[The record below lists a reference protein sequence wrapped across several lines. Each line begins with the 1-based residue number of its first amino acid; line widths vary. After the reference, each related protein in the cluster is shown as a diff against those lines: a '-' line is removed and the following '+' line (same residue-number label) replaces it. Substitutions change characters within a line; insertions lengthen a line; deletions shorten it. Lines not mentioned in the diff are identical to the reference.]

1 MKKILLSLACLLATA
16 GGAWGQTTNG
26 RIYVSLEGN
35 AEATD
40 AGSSWQNTTTLAD
53 ALGRATAGTEVWVK
67 GYASTSPDSVYVVPT
82 QAGFT
87 LRSGVSLYGGFAGYE
102 TSADLRAVV
111 DGKAYRFAY
120 RTVLTGDIGRNDT
133 PDNDGLI
140 FPGGENGRTDNATHV
155 LTLNLDPQLG
165 ANINGTRTVVDGFTI
180 GRGNATDAA
189 GTDGMGG
196 GILVTGDNAQ
206 GGGYSIE
213 RCFFIENYA
222 ATRGGALYVDGSVT
236 GADNYVALCGFFN
249 NAAGQRATAT
259 NAGGAIALAGAGM
272 VVDCAVFNNVNGG
285 ILFPGG
291 GAETDFTRAVVNS
304 TVTRN
309 TGSGIDGA
317 GVPVANTVVWGN
329 SLLTTTDGTR
339 PAFQNS
345 AYPEATPG
353 EADAG
358 NIYLSDKNR
367 AEDGPFFD
375 APSVH
380 TGFDRT
386 YDIASSLYPL
396 YTWKPLE
403 GTALVDK
410 GDDDAY
416 ERNGLS
422 ASYPTDLNGNP
433 RQAGTSIDIGA
444 FEFQPVDA
452 SRIRYVRQ
460 GYTGNGTSW
469 ENASGDLQAM
479 IDELAEQNPQGLPGE
494 VWVAEGTYEP
504 LEQLIPGTGYSA
516 SFRMRDGISVYGGF
530 AGNEA
535 SKGKRGRG
543 TMPWDYTNKTILQ
556 AAYYDP
562 ANLLW
567 ENNRWTLTSDSRHV
581 VWFAPMPGEDA
592 AFAHVT
598 TLDGVTIRGGYAQGG
613 TGMAEGF
620 ATDCG
625 AGVYMDGANAYLS
638 GCTVTQNYATAD
650 GGGVYLRQGRVQG
663 CLLSNNNADGA
674 GGAVYV
680 DNRGLVHRSM
690 LVNNSARNGA
700 AVYLA
705 NTDDTPA
712 GEDDHPEYLVLS
724 TCVVA
729 NNTAT
734 GNGAVYCSQ
743 GGVLT
748 QNTIVANQCVTATD
762 ATDPN
767 ASQTGG
773 LYVDEYA
780 LAVNN
785 VIWNNRMGTDP
796 SSAAN
801 IPMYARNPSNA
812 TVRFMYNAISGVN
825 NAVWNDILQQ
835 ETLSLSDDNAAPAD
849 GPVSPGFAEPLTDFD
864 LEDDF
869 GVQSGW
875 HDGLPDYYWQP
886 VEGSNLWARGM
897 PLGQLPREVVLAP
910 EIDLAGDLFAQKPAV
925 GAYHVTGTTIVPL
938 LERNTDNRYTLVVF
952 VDADC
957 TEPSHNGSSWDRAY
971 RSLNDAIAYF
981 ASLPDTGNVNGIDS
995 VGNPSMVSMGDVGGF
1010 EVRVL
1015 EGDLWP
1021 RYAYANEDPK
1031 TATVSVKAMPGERR
1045 ITLRGG
1051 YYRTE
1056 TGTVERDPL
1065 NHRSQLNG
1073 NHGGTSLADGIYHV
1087 VTVEAEAEVTLDGF
1101 HIVGG
1106 YAAGTATL
1114 QQGAGVLMLGDANLT
1129 LRDCI
1134 LENNTAVTGAAV
1146 YAPAGAQLTMENCV
1160 VNNNTNT
1167 DRTRPVVDCPTDG
1180 TTMNYVTIV
1189 NNEGAAISSES
1200 LLTATSFSKG
1210 NDSANTIDEEFATTG
1225 AAGAANFAN
1234 PTNGRGATPGFDTY
1248 LGGYSVFRPLT
1259 SSAAS
1264 AQHVINKGQTVEGVD
1279 YDIMGNERDLGGVPD
1294 LGAYE
1299 AELPRAGKVIYV
1311 RSYNTVWDGSDSNSG
1326 REESDGNPSME
1337 LSTGGDGTSWE
1348 TAINGNAICD
1358 MQRDDLGGTLGG
1370 FYIHGNSNGRDVL
1383 RASSYDYASYRD
1395 DGSYGQTSDSYSG
1408 IWDAD
1413 GNEQNQS
1420 SGRYTYNR
1428 ISNSRNERYIS
1439 GLQYAIEKAAE
1450 ANEGITDESERVAV
1464 WVGAGIYTDYKGFV
1478 IRDKVTV
1485 LGGFP
1490 NEGIPG
1496 ENERHPLLSDYIP
1509 ANEADGSLTKSNYET
1524 VLQVRKETPVTWN
1537 GYTPSLTNTFNN
1549 LTGTQ
1554 RHYVLYQPDEC
1565 LPTWHISD
1573 DGRNNYTGANQYR
1586 YSYTGNNY
1594 ADRWGDY
1601 NEYEGAEWDG
1611 FTVRHGY
1618 IKNYYSNRDGGA
1630 GVRVFR
1636 GVTLQNLV
1644 IVNNCNVHTNR
1655 NRGGGLYMDGDNS
1668 RINNSFILNNYLG
1681 SGNQSMGGG
1690 AYMIVGTG
1698 YNLVLANNNSSLAG
1712 GGLFIEDAT
1721 FFNNTVAY
1729 NYAPSYNQSS
1739 TAGGSGLFHYSSG
1752 GRSSNLQLYNCVFY
1766 GNSDEAHQIAS
1777 NSASNFETSYNCY
1790 VAGTIGGS
1798 GSGWNITG
1806 KFPTG
1811 DPYNN
1816 QVDRNLPNPFERG
1829 DNAQSENNY
1838 RLSAP
1843 DFSATYSCVNRGTEI
1858 VNGEVLDLPETDMD
1872 YTDRIKDC
1880 TVDIGAYERDNEDST
1895 VPETSGNTATYYVTY
1910 NGAGNASGYSPENA
1924 ACWEKLQTVLNAA
1937 GEYAL
1942 LYQNRNVVVKV
1953 AGYRLSDEGDYS
1965 EYHVTELSDPRDPQ
1979 SYSFTVPYG
1988 VTLMGGYDEMA
1999 GRNAEND
2006 WDDDTRDATTYRTIL
2021 SAIYLGTTQR
2031 VTGYHTVTFGEKPEG
2046 WTGADKP
2053 AVIDGLWLTD
2063 GSATSMSG
2071 TGNPATRGG
2080 GAIVPAGAHVR
2091 NCVVTGCEATE
2102 GGGLYVLPGGVVSG
2116 TAVLGN
2122 TATTGGGIYAA
2133 NADADGVGVTA
2144 ETRAHLVS
2152 CTVADNT
2159 ATTGGG
2165 IYQEDGALMAV
2176 NCVVWGNTAPQEK
2189 NVSGV
2194 VGTRFADEV
2203 WSTVFGTG
2211 SAEYYPFN
2219 NSFVETREMPSDFE
2233 NASMESDSTL
2243 YFADNLRRLKDYSP
2257 LIKHGVRN
2265 NYQAELV
2272 TALGVAKHD
2281 MQGIPRQQ
2289 AENGA
2294 ERLDAGAFAY
2304 EGGVLPDELFT
2315 RLFVSQSTNISLPDG
2330 EDMNRYLGRSF
2341 YTSFATLEDALG
2353 YIRKMRGDDQI
2364 TGDKSHFEILVAGGT
2379 YKPTYERGD
2388 DQAAPDVEHDQRL
2401 YSFVVPQGVSIYGGF
2416 SGTENYSTGIDKIE
2430 TQDGTT
2436 ISLTPGGDIDDILA
2450 ARDFSDFNQNN
2461 IREPWELAQQ
2471 TILSGQINA
2480 SATEQNAYHVVY
2492 SNDGEGDVLL
2502 DGLTVMYGQTDNRLS
2517 AIVADDEQGRGGGIY
2532 SRGVNYTL
2540 RRCRVLDN
2548 VAVRGG
2554 GIYVRDADLNLSGCI
2569 LAGNS
2574 AVENADMS
2582 HPDLDSRG
2590 GAVYVAGIG
2599 TVVNLR
2605 AVNTLWAN
2613 NETAGEGGAIGTNL
2627 AGELTVH
2634 DPLINLMNNTFVR
2647 NKANVVNPVIF
2658 ANNAKSRLVNTLIW
2672 GNEGATYNNTGIADW
2687 FDVSYSASD
2696 VDYGGKFTEG
2706 NTDNNILLDTDNMG
2720 TDGPRFARPATQAGA
2735 EGNGATNLW
2744 NPTAISVVTDAGS
2757 GTEHTVNAPE
2767 EEQGHT
2773 DNITNGAYFAWFTAE
2788 TPSEAYM
2795 YGDYARYSGPR
2806 GKNNEELCRPIDIGV
2821 YEYQYVSNFST
2832 MTAIYVD
2839 TISRGTGAGNSW
2851 LNATDDLRG
2860 AIVGAANPTQSRGE
2874 RFIYVRDGDYS
2885 WPRLSAG
2892 SAYVLNMSDSELSSS
2907 LTLRGACTGVGEE
2920 QDFSQQTV
2928 VRNDPAA
2935 NGTTSQLLSVS
2946 TTNGKTVTIEGFTFI
2961 NKETNGQGI
2970 NANTALGGQLTVKN
2984 SAFRLNGTGMGIAS
2998 NAGSV
3003 LIYNTLFADQ
3013 TGTGLES
3020 IGKTTLVNTT
3030 FANNEGADM
3039 TGSPAVY
3046 NSVSWQ
3052 NGSQNMPGSE
3062 ERFNNALLGSAV
3074 NDDLQNGPNFVDPL
3088 NENPELRDYRIRPSV
3103 KLLNQGDNAHYEREV
3118 EVDPEN
3124 DVDLASN
3131 LRFVDSS
3138 IDIGAYEYE
3147 APLQQV
3153 IYVREGVLN
3162 SDGSGTSWTN
3172 ATDDLQG
3179 AVDLG
3184 SLWYNNNKESGQT
3197 AYVFVDYNVDGTS
3210 LNISLSGV
3218 KVYGGMNRETSA
3230 YTEADVNNLVADLLN
3245 QRVGLLE
3252 RTDRS
3257 TLSGLTIGADNNAVV
3272 DGFEVGGTVTLD
3284 GGCLSTSVVK
3294 GSVGSNGGI
3303 LYNTLVLGGVNGGVR
3318 AVNVTMTGGV
3328 AEAGN
3333 LGNNR
3338 QGVTSDDLN
3347 RYVTA
3352 DYWNYQL
3359 RETDMKD
3366 IDGGSLQDISTYI
3379 NMVGHSRDIAGNRRI
3394 RSTVDN
3400 GCFETWNI
3408 EPGMAT
3414 DGGTVTNDDYPH
3426 GQSVVYV
3433 RKEAELPIAERTSRY
3448 TAATPFN
3455 PGFLLLE
3462 HHAGLRGNG
3471 NAVGLTNFAVERKL
3485 DVEGHDMAV
3494 MPFRVTST
3502 ESENAVTLYRYNGEA
3517 RAAYDFVA
3525 TEDESSAWEKT
3536 TTVDAHTDYPE
3547 GWLLEGTAEATVRF
3561 YGDSYTEGGNAK
3573 SVSLMKYNYND
3584 SWSPDNAGTGHRF
3597 THKENMSWNL
3607 FGSPYLCAM
3616 NYNEMAYGRVLYGY
3630 EDGGYKTVKTYGDD
3644 GTIVGSGY
3652 IPSGDAVFTQTAT
3665 LGERETFGVSLPQ
3678 GKSGEAYALT
3688 RSLALYLASTDAAT
3702 RSLTDG
3708 ADRLQVN
3715 AVEADEAVADFD
3727 PMADGVKWMAADE
3740 QMPQLYAVRGAGRY
3754 SLLSAVS
3761 REGTLAVG
3769 FRVGQGGS
3777 YTIGIPEDCDAAAD
3791 YEAVVLTD
3799 ARTGRS
3805 TDLLAGAY
3813 TFQTAEG
3820 GTDDSRFTLSFV
3832 SRAAT
3837 DGAACRIYVQDG
3849 NTLVVDGLS
3858 GGERIRIYDARGS
3871 LLLSQSASGLSFRTP
3886 LPATGVYVVRVS
3898 GDAGEQTGKVMC
3910 E

>member
-1 MKKILLSLACLLATA
+1 MKTMKKILLSLACLLATA

-40 AGSSWQNTTTLAD
+40 AGTSWQNTTTLAD

-87 LRSGVSLYGGFAGYE
+87 LSSGVSLYGGFAGYE

-155 LTLNLDPQLG
+155 LTLNLNPQSG
-165 ANINGTRTVVDGFTI
+165 ANVNGTRTVVDGFTI
-180 GRGNATDAA
+180 GRGNATGTDAA
-189 GTDGMGG
+189 GQGG

-285 ILFPGG
+285 ILFPEGG
-291 GAETDFTRAVVNS
+291 TATDFTRAVVNS

-329 SLLTTTDGTR
+329 SLLTTTAGTP

-410 GDDDAY
+410 GDDEAY

-433 RQAGTSIDIGA
+433 RQAGASIDIGA

-452 SRIRYVRQ
+452 SRIRYVRP
-460 GYTGNGTSW
+460 GGTGDGTSW
-469 ENASGDLQAM
+469 ATASGDLQAM
-479 IDELAEQNPQGLPGE
+479 IDQLAEQNPQGLAGE
-494 VWVAEGTYEP
+494 VWVAAGTYEP

-530 AGNEA
+530 AGTTEDT
-535 SKGKRGRG
+535 KGERQRG

-581 VWFAPMPGEDA
+581 VWFAPLPGEDA

-613 TGMAEGF
+613 TGMSEGF
-620 ATDCG
+620 VTDCG

-690 LVNNSARNGA
+690 LANNSARNGA

-785 VIWNNRMGTDP
+785 VVWNNRMGTDP

-835 ETLSLSDDNAAPAD
+835 ETLALSDNNAAPAD
-849 GPVSPGFAEPLTDFD
+849 GTVSPGFSEPAAGFD
-864 LEDDF
+864 LEDGF

-875 HDGLPDYYWQP
+875 SDGLPAYYWQP
-886 VEGSNLWARGM
+886 VEGSSLWARGM

-910 EIDLAGDLFAQKPAV
+910 EIDLAGDLFAQKPAM
-925 GAYHVTGTTIVPL
+925 GAHHVEGTQIVPL
-938 LERNTDNRYTLVVF
+938 LDQDGSGYRSIIF
-952 VDADC
+952 IDADC
-957 TEPSHNGSSWDRAY
+957 TEPEHDGSSWEKAY
-971 RSLNDAIAYF
+971 RSLDEAISYYAG
-981 ASLPDTGNVNGIDS
+981 LTDTMTGYYEENGVLGQVTVPIS
-995 VGNPSMVSMGDVGGF
+995 SITAF

-1021 RYAYANEDPK
+1021 RYAYANEDHK
-1031 TATVSVKAMPGERR
+1031 TATVSIKAMPGGKPL
-1045 ITLRGG
+1045 TLRGG
-1051 YYRTE
+1051 YYRTDD
-1056 TGTVERDPL
+1056 GTTAERDPL
-1065 NHRSQLNG
+1065 NHRTQLNG
-1073 NHGGTSLADGIYHV
+1073 NYGGTSLEDGLYHV
-1087 VTVEAEAEVTLDGF
+1087 VTVEAGAQATLDGF

-1114 QQGAGVLMLGDANLT
+1114 QQGAGVLMLGNANLT

-1167 DRTRPVVDCPTDG
+1167 DTGNPVIDCQG
-1180 TTMNYVTIV
+1180 GVTLTHVTVV
-1189 NNEGAAISSES
+1189 NNEGAAPQDMGG
-1200 LLTATSFSKG
+1200 TSFAAG
-1210 NDSANTIDEEFATTG
+1210 NSGDASSLATMG
-1225 AAGAANFAN
+1225 AEGAANFSN
-1234 PTNGRGATPGFDTY
+1234 PTNRQGATLGFDTY

-1264 AQHVINKGQTVEGVD
+1264 AQYLINKGQTVSDVD
-1279 YDIMGNERDLGGVPD
+1279 RDIMGNERDLGGVPD

-1299 AELPRAGKVIYV
+1299 AELPRAGTVIYV
-1311 RSYNTVWDGSDSNSG
+1311 TEQGAGRMDGS
-1326 REESDGNPSME
+1326 
-1337 LSTGGDGTSWE
+1337 SWE
-1348 TAINGNAICD
+1348 NAIAGNSVYD
-1358 MQRDDLGGTLGG
+1358 TTVEDAEDARLEDVETTDSRYAG
-1370 FYIHGNSNGRDVL
+1370 FYDWRSCPYGETSN
-1383 RASSYDYASYRD
+1383 ASRLFTQANPD
-1395 DGSYGQTSDSYSG
+1395 
-1408 IWDAD
+1408 WV
-1413 GNEQNQS
+1413 
-1420 SGRYTYNR
+1420 SGRYLTIENNR
-1428 ISNSRNERYIS
+1428 DERYVS
-1439 GLQYAIEKAAE
+1439 GLQYAVEKASQRATNSWNDGNVNME
-1450 ANEGITDESERVAV
+1450 V
-1464 WVGAGIYTDYKGFV
+1464 WVGRGVYTDWKGFV
-1478 IRDKVTV
+1478 IRDKVDV
-1485 LGGFP
+1485 YGAFP
-1490 NEGIPG
+1490 DGTPNMDD
-1496 ENERHPLLSDYIP
+1496 RKALLSQYIP
-1509 ANEADGSLTKSNYET
+1509 KSEANMALEIADYET
-1524 VLQVRKETPVTWN
+1524 IIQVSERPMLSWN
-1537 GYTPSLTNTFNN
+1537 GNVPSETDAWGNVSDEVY
-1549 LTGTQ
+1549 
-1554 RHYVLYQPDEC
+1554 RKPVLFQPDVC
-1565 LPTWHISD
+1565 LPTRAPIQWELREAALS
-1573 DGRNNYTGANQYR
+1573 GREFYLDETRFTNTYRYPNSGSGITDNNYVEYTGA
-1586 YSYTGNNY
+1586 S
-1594 ADRWGDY
+1594 
-1601 NEYEGAEWDG
+1601 WDG
-1611 FTVRHGY
+1611 FTIRHGY
-1618 IKNYYSNRDGGA
+1618 YKDYKANRDGGA
-1630 GVRVFR
+1630 GVRMFR
-1636 GVTLQNLV
+1636 GVTLRNSVVTLNYNESESYSRTVGWENKTQDG
-1644 IVNNCNVHTNR
+1644 R
-1655 NRGGGLYMDGDNS
+1655 NRGGGIYCDGANS
-1668 RINNSFILNNYLG
+1668 YVINCFVLNNSC
-1681 SGNQSMGGG
+1681 SGNGGAESYGGG
-1690 AYMIVGTG
+1690 MYMIVGTG
-1698 YNLVLANNNSSLAG
+1698 YNLLVANNYSLHNG
-1712 GGLFIEDAT
+1712 GGVFIEDAT
-1721 FFNNTVAY
+1721 FFNNTIVY
-1729 NYAPSYNQSS
+1729 NNSANNNTGGLHQYTGEDYGTSS
-1739 TAGGSGLFHYSSG
+1739 LH
-1752 GRSSNLQLYNCVFY
+1752 LYNCLLY
-1766 GNSDEAHQIAS
+1766 GNANAALGFVDVTKFNGGENCFVQSSSSLSSNIRNRFEDSHILNGVEATAD
-1777 NSASNFETSYNCY
+1777 NS
-1790 VAGTIGGS
+1790 
-1798 GSGWNITG
+1798 
-1806 KFPTG
+1806 
-1811 DPYNN
+1811 
-1816 QVDRNLPNPFERG
+1816 PFAAG
-1829 DNAQSENNY
+1829 DNAQSTNNY
-1838 RLSAP
+1838 RLNS
-1843 DFSATYSCVNRGTEI
+1843 TTWCLNNGTEDY
-1858 VNGEVLDLPETDMD
+1858 DLPSTDVD
-1872 YTDRIKDC
+1872 FTNRIKDC
-1880 TVDIGAYERDNEDST
+1880 RVDVGAYESENETNILHDA
-1895 VPETSGNTATYYVTY
+1895 NNTYYVSWPGDGTR
-1910 NGAGNASGYSPENA
+1910 SGYSPENA
-1924 ACWEKLQTVLNAA
+1924 ACADKLQQILTAA
-1937 GEYAL
+1937 GRQAVETG
-1942 LYQNRNVVVKV
+1942 NSFIVKV
-1953 AGYRLSDEGDYS
+1953 AGYGLDSDGS
-1965 EYHVTELSDPRDPQ
+1965 PIFAYHANTLADLDNPQ
-1979 SYSFTVPYG
+1979 SYTYVVPAG
-1988 VTLMGGYDEMA
+1988 VTLMGGYTETFSESE
-1999 GRNAEND
+1999 RNAM
-2006 WDDDTRDATTYRTIL
+2006 TYRTFL
-2021 SAIYLGTTQR
+2021 SAEAVPTQGSTITQN
-2031 VTGYHTVTFGEKPEG
+2031 VTGYHTVTFGEWPG
-2046 WTGADKP
+2046 TGALSDKP

-2133 NADADGVGVTA
+2133 KADADGVGVTEA
-2144 ETRAHLVS
+2144 TRAHLVS

-2165 IYQEDGALMAV
+2165 IYLEDGALMAV

-2194 VGTRFADEV
+2194 VGTRFEDTV
-2203 WSTVFGTG
+2203 WSAVFGTG
-2211 SAEYYPFN
+2211 TAYYPFN
-2219 NSFVETREMPSDFE
+2219 DCFVETREMPSDFE
-2233 NASMESDSTL
+2233 NASMESDEAL
-2243 YFADNLRRLKDYSP
+2243 YFADDLRRLKDYSA

-2265 NYQAELV
+2265 DYQEALVRELDVAE
-2272 TALGVAKHD
+2272 HD
-2281 MQGIPRQQ
+2281 MQGIARNQSN
-2289 AENGA
+2289 NGA

-2304 EGGVLPDELFT
+2304 EGGVLPQDLFT
-2315 RLFVSQSTNISLPDG
+2315 RLFVSQGRNITLPED
-2330 EDMNRYLGRSF
+2330 EDMLRYLGRSF

-2353 YIRKMRGDDQI
+2353 YIRDMREDVRYEN
-2364 TGDKSHFEILVAGGT
+2364 TKFEILVAGGT
-2379 YKPTYERGD
+2379 YKPTYEREGD
-2388 DQAAPDVEHDQRL
+2388 EAAPGVAHDQRL

-2416 SGTENYSTGIDKIE
+2416 SGTEYYSTGIDEIE

-2436 ISLTPGGDIDDILA
+2436 ISLTPDGQIDDILA
-2450 ARDFSDFNQNN
+2450 GREFSDFNQNN

-2502 DGLTVMYGQTDNRLS
+2502 DGLTVMYGQTDNCLS
-2517 AIVADDEQGRGGGIY
+2517 TIVADDEQGRGGGIY
-2532 SRGVNYTL
+2532 SQGVNYTL
-2540 RRCRVLDN
+2540 QRCRVLDN

-2574 AVENADMS
+2574 AVENADTS

-2627 AGELTVH
+2627 AGGTTAS
-2634 DPLINLMNNTFVR
+2634 DPWIDLMNNTFVKNR
-2647 NKANVVNPVIF
+2647 ADVANPVIIS
-2658 ANNAKSRLVNTLIW
+2658 NNDKSRLVNTLIW
-2672 GNEGATYNNTGIADW
+2672 GNEGKTYDENTSIADW

-2720 TDGPRFARPATQAGA
+2720 TNGPRFARPATQAGA
-2735 EGNGATNLW
+2735 DGNDATNLW

-2757 GTEHTVNAPE
+2757 GTDHTANAPDG
-2767 EEQGHT
+2767 EQGHT

-2860 AIVGAANPTQSRGE
+2860 AIVGAANPTDNYGART
-2874 RFIYVRDGDYS
+2874 IYVRDGDYS

-2892 SAYVLNMSDSELSSS
+2892 SAYVLDMDDSQSLSSS

-2946 TTNGKTVTIEGFTFI
+2946 TNGKTVTIEGFTFI
-2961 NKETNGQGI
+2961 NKDHSGDGRGI
-2970 NANTALGGQLTVKN
+2970 NASTGSDGKLTVKN
-2984 SAFRLNGTGMGIAS
+2984 SAFRLNETGLWMGTDA

-3013 TGTGLES
+3013 TDTGLQS
-3020 IGKTTLVNTT
+3020 TGTTTLVNTT
-3030 FANNEGADM
+3030 FANNGTDM

-3046 NSVSWQ
+3046 NSVSWR
-3052 NGSQNMPGSE
+3052 NGSRNMPE
-3062 ERFNNALLGSAV
+3062 ESGNALLGSAV
-3074 NDDLQNGPNFVDPL
+3074 NDDLQKGPNFVDPL
-3088 NENPELRDYRIRPSV
+3088 NENKELRDYRIRPSV

-3118 EVDPEN
+3118 GVDPEN

-3162 SDGSGTSWTN
+3162 SNGDGTSWTN

-3184 SLWYNNNKESGQT
+3184 SLWYNNHTTN

-3210 LNISLSGV
+3210 LNISLPGV
-3218 KVYGGMNRETSA
+3218 KVYGGMNRETST
-3230 YTEADVNNLVADLLN
+3230 YTEADVNNLVTDLLN

-3257 TLSGLTIGADNNAVV
+3257 TLSGLTVGAEAVV
-3272 DGFEVGGTVTLD
+3272 DGFEVGGMVTLD
-3284 GGCLSTSVVK
+3284 SGCLSTSVVK
-3294 GSVGSNGGI
+3294 DNVGSTGSDGGI
-3303 LYNTLVLGGVNGGVR
+3303 LYNTLVLGGVNGGVK
-3318 AVNVTMTGGV
+3318 AVNVTMTGSV
-3328 AEAGN
+3328 VDAGN

-3338 QGVTSDDLN
+3338 QGLTEDDLN
-3347 RYVTA
+3347 PYVTA

-3359 RETDMKD
+3359 RETDTED
-3366 IDGGSLQDISTYI
+3366 IDGGDLTDISTYTE
-3379 NMVGHSRDIAGNRRI
+3379 MVGHSRDIAGNRRI

-3408 EPGMAT
+3408 TPGMA
-3414 DGGTVTNDDYPH
+3414 DDGTVTDDDYPH

-3433 RKEAELPIAERTSRY
+3433 REEAELPIETSRY

-3471 NAVGLTNFAVERKL
+3471 NAVGLTNFAVERTL
-3485 DVEGHDMAV
+3485 DGEGHDMAV

-3525 TEDESSAWEKT
+3525 TEDENSAWEKT

-3547 GWLLEGTAEATVRF
+3547 GWLLEGTEGATVRF

-3616 NYNEMAYGRVLYGY
+3616 NYNEMAYGRMLYGY
-3630 EDGGYKTVKTYGDD
+3630 EDGGYTTVKTYDEG
-3644 GTIVGSGY
+3644 GRIVLGY

-3678 GKSGEAYALT
+3678 GKTGEAYAPT

-3702 RSLTDG
+3702 RGLTDG

-3715 AVEADEAVADFD
+3715 AVEADEAVTDFD
-3727 PMADGVKWMAADE
+3727 PMADGVKWMAADGE
-3740 QMPQLYAVRGAGRY
+3740 VPQLYAVRGAGRY

-3769 FRVGQGGS
+3769 FRVGRGGS

>member
-1 MKKILLSLACLLATA
+1 MKTMKKILLSLACLLATA

-67 GYASTSPDSVYVVPT
+67 GYASTSPDSVYVVPEG
-82 QAGFT
+82 GFVVP
-87 LRSGVSLYGGFAGYE
+87 SGVSLYGGFAGYE

-155 LTLNLDPQLG
+155 LTLYLNPQSG
-165 ANINGTRTVVDGFTI
+165 ANVNGTRTVVDGFTI
-180 GRGNATDAA
+180 GRGNATGTDAA
-189 GTDGMGG
+189 GQGG
-196 GILVTGDNAQ
+196 GILVTGDNAR

-272 VVDCAVFNNVNGG
+272 VVDCAVFNIVNGG
-285 ILFPGG
+285 FLFPGG
-291 GAETDFTRAVVNS
+291 GAATDFTRAVVNS

-339 PAFQNS
+339 PDFSHS

-367 AEDGPFFD
+367 APNGPFFD

-410 GDDDAY
+410 GDDEAY

-433 RQAGTSIDIGA
+433 RQAGASIDIGA

-452 SRIRYVRQ
+452 SRIRYVRP
-460 GYTGNGTSW
+460 GGTGNGTSW
-469 ENASGDLQAM
+469 ETASGDLQAM
-479 IDELAEQNPQGLPGE
+479 IDQLAEQNPQGLPGE
-494 VWVAEGTYEP
+494 VWVAAGTYEP

-530 AGNEA
+530 AGTTEA
-535 SKGKRGRG
+535 SKGERERG
-543 TMPWDYTNKTILQ
+543 TMPWSYTNETILQ
-556 AAYYDP
+556 AAYYNP

-690 LVNNSARNGA
+690 LANNSARNGA

-835 ETLSLSDDNAAPAD
+835 ETLALSDNNAAPAD
-849 GPVSPGFAEPLTDFD
+849 GTVSPGFSEPPTDFD

-886 VEGSNLWARGM
+886 VEGSSLWARGM
-897 PLGQLPREVVLAP
+897 PLGQLPAEVVLAP
-910 EIDLAGDLFAQKPAV
+910 EIDLAGELFAQKPAM
-925 GAYHVTGTTIVPL
+925 GAHHVEGTQIVPL
-938 LERNTDNRYTLVVF
+938 LDQDGSGYRSIIF
-952 VDADC
+952 IDADC
-957 TEPSHNGSSWDRAY
+957 TEPEHDGSSWEKAY
-971 RSLNDAIAYF
+971 RSLDEAISYYAG
-981 ASLPDTGNVNGIDS
+981 LTGTMTGYYEENGVLGQVTVPIS
-995 VGNPSMVSMGDVGGF
+995 SITAF
-1010 EVRVL
+1010 EIRVL
-1015 EGDLWP
+1015 EGNLWP
-1021 RYAYANEDPK
+1021 RYAYANEDHK
-1031 TATVSVKAMPGERR
+1031 TATVSIKAMPGGKPL
-1045 ITLRGG
+1045 TLRGG
-1051 YYRTE
+1051 YYRTDD
-1056 TGTVERDPL
+1056 GTTAERDPL
-1065 NHRSQLNG
+1065 NHRTQLNG
-1073 NHGGTSLADGIYHV
+1073 NYGGTSLEDGLYHV
-1087 VTVEAEAEVTLDGF
+1087 VTVEASARATLDGF

-1167 DRTRPVVDCPTDG
+1167 DTGNPVIDCQG
-1180 TTMNYVTIV
+1180 GVTLTHVTVV
-1189 NNEGAAISSES
+1189 NNEGAAPQDMGG
-1200 LLTATSFSKG
+1200 TSFAAG
-1210 NDSANTIDEEFATTG
+1210 NSGDASSLATMG
-1225 AAGAANFAN
+1225 AKGAANFSN
-1234 PTNGRGATPGFDTY
+1234 PTNRQGATLGFDTY

-1264 AQHVINKGQTVEGVD
+1264 AEAVINKGEQSNLTT
-1279 YDIMGNERDLGGVPD
+1279 DIMGNGRNLGGVPD

-1337 LSTGGDGTSWE
+1337 LSTGGDGSSWE

-1358 MQRDDLGGTLGG
+1358 MKHDDLGGTLGG
-1370 FYIHGNSNGRDVL
+1370 FYVVRDNEL
-1383 RASSYDYASYRD
+1383 KPSSYDYELYR
-1395 DGSYGQTSDSYSG
+1395 GSTYGPEAGCYGSFWSG
-1408 IWDAD
+1408 
-1413 GNEQNQS
+1413 GNNE
-1420 SGRYTYNR
+1420 GDNR
-1428 ISNSRNERYIS
+1428 NTITNNRDERYVS
-1439 GLQYAIEKAAE
+1439 GLQYAVEKAAE
-1450 ANEGITDESERVAV
+1450 ANKEITDESERVVV

-1496 ENERHPLLSDYIP
+1496 ETDRIALLSGYIP
-1509 ANEADGSLTKSNYET
+1509 KREQYVDIDEAGYET
-1524 VLQVRKETPVTWN
+1524 ILQVRRETPVTWRDNNN
-1537 GYTPSLTNTFNN
+1537 GSVVTANWMP
-1549 LTGTQ
+1549 GTSTA
-1554 RHYVLYQPDEC
+1554 RHYVLYQPDVC
-1565 LPTWHISD
+1565 LPTWAPDNDNI
-1573 DGRNNYTGANQYR
+1573 GRTGGNSYR
-1586 YSYTGNNY
+1586 YEGTYVDNTNY
-1594 ADRWGDY
+1594 V
-1601 NEYEGAEWDG
+1601 EYEGAAWDG

-1618 IKNYYSNRDGGA
+1618 IKNYTANRDGGA
-1630 GVRVFR
+1630 GIRSFR
-1636 GVTLQNLV
+1636 GVTLENMV
-1644 IVNNCNVHTNR
+1644 VANNYNDGSR
-1655 NRGGGLYMDGDNS
+1655 SRGGGLYMDGLNS
-1668 RINNSFILNNYLG
+1668 RINNSFLVNNFCEG
-1681 SGNQSMGGG
+1681 SESYGGG

-1698 YNLVLANNNSSLAG
+1698 YNMVVANNHAEVGG
-1712 GGLFIEDAT
+1712 GGLFIESAT
-1721 FFNNTVAY
+1721 FYNNTVVY
-1729 NYAPSYNQSS
+1729 NRTDRSVAANN
-1739 TAGGSGLFHYSSG
+1739 AGNGSGLFQYADEGNNRLSSLG
-1752 GRSSNLQLYNCVFY
+1752 LYNCIVY
-1766 GNSDEAHQIAS
+1766 GNVGGPNLTNYQISSTAPTTF
-1777 NSASNFETSYNCY
+1777 NEPYNCY
-1790 VAGTIGGS
+1790 VSGNIGN
-1798 GSGWNITG
+1798 NISD
-1806 KFPTG
+1806 KFLTNTT
-1811 DPYNN
+1811 YQN
-1816 QVDRNLPNPFERG
+1816 QVGRTLPNPFERG
-1829 DNAQSENNY
+1829 NNAQSENNY

-1858 VNGEVLDLPETDMD
+1858 VDGKVLDLPETDMD
-1872 YTDRIKDC
+1872 YTDRVKDC

-1895 VPETSGNTATYYVTY
+1895 VPETSGGNTYTYYVTY
-1910 NGAGNASGYSPENA
+1910 NGAGNASGNSPGNA

-1937 GEYAL
+1937 GTYAL
-1942 LYQNRNVVVKV
+1942 QHQGRNVVVKV
-1953 AGYRLSDEGDYS
+1953 AGYRPSSAGDYPK
-1965 EYHVTELSDPRDPQ
+1965 YHVTALSDPNDPQ
-1979 SYSFTVPYG
+1979 SYSFMVPYG
-1988 VTLMGGYDEMA
+1988 VTLMGGYDETA
-1999 GRNAEND
+1999 NSWDENH
-2006 WDDDTRDATTYRTIL
+2006 WDNDGRDATTYRTIL
-2021 SAIYLGTTQR
+2021 SAVYLGTATTQQ
-2031 VTGYHTVTFGEKPEG
+2031 VTGYHTVTFGEWPG
-2046 WTGADKP
+2046 TGALSDKP

-2165 IYQEDGALMAV
+2165 IYLEDGALMAV

-2233 NASMESDSTL
+2233 NASMESDEAL
-2243 YFADNLRRLKDYSP
+2243 YFADDLRRLKDYSA

-2265 NYQAELV
+2265 DYQDELV
-2272 TALGVAKHD
+2272 TALGVAEHD
-2281 MQGIPRQQ
+2281 MQGIARQQ

-2294 ERLDAGAFAY
+2294 ERFDAGAFAY
-2304 EGGVLPDELFT
+2304 EGGVLPQDLFT
-2315 RLFVSQSTNISLPDG
+2315 RLFVSQGRNITLPED
-2330 EDMNRYLGRSF
+2330 EDMLRYLGRSF

-2353 YIRKMRGDDQI
+2353 YIRDMREDVRYEN
-2364 TGDKSHFEILVAGGT
+2364 TKFEILVAGGT
-2379 YKPTYERGD
+2379 YKPTYEREGD
-2388 DQAAPDVEHDQRL
+2388 EAAPGVAHDQRL

-2416 SGTENYSTGIDKIE
+2416 SGTENYSTGIGSVE

-2436 ISLTPGGDIDDILA
+2436 ISLIPDGEISYILA
-2450 ARDFSDFNQNN
+2450 RREFSDFNQNN

-2517 AIVADDEQGRGGGIY
+2517 TIAEDDEQGRGGGIY

-2540 RRCRVLDN
+2540 QRCRVLDN

-2554 GIYVRDADLNLSGCI
+2554 GIYVRNADLNLSGCI

-2574 AVENADMS
+2574 TVENADKS
-2582 HPDLDSRG
+2582 RPDLDSRG
-2590 GAVYVAGIG
+2590 GAVFVAGSD

-2613 NETAGEGGAIGTNL
+2613 NETAGVGGAIGTNL
-2627 AGELTVH
+2627 AGGTTAS
-2634 DPLINLMNNTFVR
+2634 DPWIDLMNNTFVKNR
-2647 NKANVVNPVIF
+2647 ADVANPVIF
-2658 ANNAKSRLVNTLIW
+2658 SKNAKSQLVNTLIW
-2672 GNEGATYNNTGIADW
+2672 GNEGKTYDANTSIADW

-2720 TDGPRFARPATQAGA
+2720 TNGPRFARPATQAGA
-2735 EGNGATNLW
+2735 EGNDATNLW

-2757 GTEHTVNAPE
+2757 GTKHTTNAPE

-2821 YEYQYVSNFST
+2821 YEYQYMSNFST

-2860 AIVGAANPTQSRGE
+2860 AIVGAANPTDNYGART
-2874 RFIYVRDGDYS
+2874 IYVRDGDYS

-2946 TTNGKTVTIEGFTFI
+2946 TNSKEVTIEGFTFI
-2961 NKETNGQGI
+2961 NKDHSGDGRGI
-2970 NANTALGGQLTVKN
+2970 NASTGSGGKLTVKN
-2984 SAFRLNGTGMGIAS
+2984 SAFRLNETGLWMGTDA

-3013 TGTGLES
+3013 TGTGLVS
-3020 IGKTTLVNTT
+3020 TGTTTLVNTT

-3052 NGSQNMPGSE
+3052 NDSQQMPTDYH
-3062 ERFNNALLGSAV
+3062 NALLGNAT

-3088 NENPELRDYRIRPSV
+3088 NENPELRDYRIRPSMS
-3103 KLLNQGDNAHYEREV
+3103 LLNRGSNLYYTEQVGITDTANE
-3118 EVDPEN
+3118 
-3124 DVDLASN
+3124 VDLASN
-3131 LRFVDSS
+3131 PRFVDSS

-3184 SLWYNNNKESGQT
+3184 SLWYSNNGTN

-3210 LNISLSGV
+3210 LNISLPGV
-3218 KVYGGMNRETSA
+3218 KVYGGMNRETST
-3230 YTEADVNNLVADLLN
+3230 YTEGNVNNLVTDLLN

-3257 TLSGLTIGADNNAVV
+3257 TLSGLTIGADAVV
-3272 DGFEVGGTVTLD
+3272 DGFEVDGTVMLND
-3284 GGCLSTSVVK
+3284 GYLSTSVVK
-3294 GSVGSNGGI
+3294 DNVGSTGSDGGI
-3303 LYNTLVLGGVNGGVR
+3303 LYNTLVLGGVNGGVK
-3318 AVNVTMTGGV
+3318 AVNVTMTGSV
-3328 AEAGN
+3328 VDAGN

-3338 QGVTSDDLN
+3338 QSVTSDDLN

-3359 RETDMKD
+3359 NETDTKD
-3366 IDGGSLQDISTYI
+3366 IDGGSLQDISIYI
-3379 NMVGHSRDIAGNRRI
+3379 NKVGHSRDIAGNSRI

-3408 EPGMAT
+3408 TQGMT
-3414 DGGTVTNDDYPH
+3414 DGNEVTDGDYPH

-3433 RKEAELPIAERTSRY
+3433 REEAELLIDKGTSRY

-3485 DVEGHDMAV
+3485 DDEGNDMAV
-3494 MPFRVTST
+3494 MPFRVTET
-3502 ESENAVTLYRYNGEA
+3502 ETTDGDITLYRYNGEA

-3525 TEDESSAWEKT
+3525 TEDERSAWEKT

-3547 GWLLEGTAEATVRF
+3547 GWLLEGMAGDTVRF

-3616 NYNEMAYGRVLYGY
+3616 NYNEMAYGRMLYGY
-3630 EDGGYKTVKTYGDD
+3630 EDGGYTTVKTYDEG
-3644 GTIVGSGY
+3644 GQIVPGY

-3678 GKSGEAYALT
+3678 GKTGEAYALT

-3702 RSLTDG
+3702 RSLTVD

-3837 DGAACRIYVQDG
+3837 DGAVCRIYVQDG

>member
-67 GYASTSPDSVYVVPT
+67 GYASTSRDSAYVVPT
-82 QAGFT
+82 EAGFT
-87 LRSGVSLYGGFAGYE
+87 LPSGVSLYGGFAGYE
-102 TSADLRAVV
+102 TSADQRAVV

-120 RTVLTGDIGRNDT
+120 RTVLTGDIGRNDM

-155 LTLNLDPQLG
+155 LTLDLDPQSG
-165 ANINGTRTVVDGFTI
+165 ANVNGTRTVVDGFTI
-180 GRGNATDAA
+180 GRGNATGTDAA
-189 GTDGMGG
+189 GQGG
-196 GILVTGDNAQ
+196 GILVTGDNTQ

-222 ATRGGALYVDGSVT
+222 ATRGGALYVASGVT

-259 NAGGAIALAGAGM
+259 NVGGAIALAGSGL

-285 ILFPGG
+285 ILFPA
-291 GAETDFTRAVVNS
+291 GAATTDFTRSVVNS

-317 GVPVANTVVWGN
+317 GVPVHNTVVWGN
-329 SLLTTTDGTR
+329 SLLTTDDGTTR
-339 PAFQNS
+339 PAFQHS

-353 EADAG
+353 VADAQG

-386 YDIASSLYPL
+386 YDIAASLYPL
-396 YTWKPLE
+396 YTWEPLE

-410 GDDDAY
+410 GNDDAY
-416 ERNGLS
+416 EQNGLS

-433 RQAGTSIDIGA
+433 RQAGASIDIGA

-452 SRIRYVRQ
+452 SRIRYVRPD
-460 GYTGNGTSW
+460 GTGDGTSW
-469 ENASGDLQAM
+469 ETASGDLQGM
-479 IDELAEQNPQGLPGE
+479 IDQLAEQNPQGLPGE
-494 VWVAEGTYEP
+494 VWVAAGEYEP

-530 AGNEA
+530 AGTEA
-535 SKGKRGRG
+535 SKGERSCGD
-543 TMPWDYTNKTILQ
+543 MPWSYTNETILQ

-690 LVNNSARNGA
+690 LANNSARNGA

-835 ETLSLSDDNAAPAD
+835 ETLSLSDDNAASAD
-849 GPVSPGFAEPLTDFD
+849 GTVSPGFSEPAAGFD

-875 HDGLPDYYWQP
+875 HGGLPAYYWQP
-886 VEGSNLWARGM
+886 VEGSSLWARGM

-910 EIDLAGDLFAQKPAV
+910 EIDLAGELFAQKPAM
-925 GAYHVTGTTIVPL
+925 GAHHVEGTQIVPL
-938 LERNTDNRYTLVVF
+938 LDQDGSGYRSIIF
-952 VDADC
+952 IDADC
-957 TEPSHNGSSWDRAY
+957 TEPEHDGSSWEKAY
-971 RSLNDAIAYF
+971 RSLDEAISYYAG
-981 ASLPDTGNVNGIDS
+981 LTGTMTGYYEENGVLGQVPVPIS
-995 VGNPSMVSMGDVGGF
+995 SITAF
-1010 EVRVL
+1010 EIRVL
-1015 EGDLWP
+1015 EGNLWP
-1021 RYAYANEDPK
+1021 RYAYANEDHK
-1031 TATVSVKAMPGERR
+1031 TATVSIKAMPGGNPL
-1045 ITLRGG
+1045 TLRGG
-1051 YYRTE
+1051 YYRTDD
-1056 TGTVERDPL
+1056 GTTAERDPL
-1065 NHRSQLNG
+1065 NHRTQLNG
-1073 NHGGTSLADGIYHV
+1073 NYGGTSLADGLYHV
-1087 VTVEAEAEVTLDGF
+1087 VTVEAGAQATLDGF

-1114 QQGAGVLMLGDANLT
+1114 QQGAGVLMLGNANLT

-1167 DRTRPVVDCPTDG
+1167 DRTCPVVDCPTDG

-1210 NDSANTIDEEFATTG
+1210 NDSANTIDEAFATTG
-1225 AAGAANFAN
+1225 AEGAANFAN
-1234 PTNGRGATPGFDTY
+1234 PTNGRGATLGFDTY

-1264 AQHVINKGQTVEGVD
+1264 AQYLINKGQTVSGVGR
-1279 YDIMGNERDLGGVPD
+1279 DIMGNERNLGGVPD

-1311 RSYNTVWDGSDSNSG
+1311 RSYNTVWNGSDSNSG
-1326 REESDGNPSME
+1326 REESDGNPSMK

-1358 MQRDDLGGTLGG
+1358 MQGDDLGGTLGG
-1370 FYIHGNSNGRDVL
+1370 FYVVQDNEL
-1383 RASSYDYASYRD
+1383 KPSSYDYASYR
-1395 DGSYGQTSDSYSG
+1395 GSTYGPEANCYGSFWSG
-1408 IWDAD
+1408 
-1413 GNEQNQS
+1413 GNSQGDYRN
-1420 SGRYTYNR
+1420 TITN
-1428 ISNSRNERYIS
+1428 NRNERYVS
-1439 GLQYAIEKAAE
+1439 GLQYAVEKAAE
-1450 ANEGITDESERVAV
+1450 ANKGITDESERVVV

-1496 ENERHPLLSDYIP
+1496 ETDRIALLSGYIP
-1509 ANEADGSLTKSNYET
+1509 KREQYADVDETDYET
-1524 VLQVRKETPVTWN
+1524 ILQVRRETPVTW
-1537 GYTPSLTNTFNN
+1537 TNNN
-1549 LTGTQ
+1549 DGSRVSADWMPGTSTA
-1554 RHYVLYQPDEC
+1554 RHYVLYQPDVC
-1565 LPTWHISD
+1565 LPTWAPD
-1573 DGRNNYTGANQYR
+1573 NNDNAGRKGGNSYR
-1586 YSYTGNNY
+1586 YEGTYVDNTNY
-1594 ADRWGDY
+1594 V
-1601 NEYEGAEWDG
+1601 EYEGAAWDG

-1618 IKNYYSNRDGGA
+1618 IRNYTANRDGGA
-1630 GVRVFR
+1630 GIRSFR
-1636 GVTLQNLV
+1636 GVTLENMV
-1644 IVNNCNVHTNR
+1644 VANNYNDGSR
-1655 NRGGGLYMDGDNS
+1655 SRGGGLYMDGLNS
-1668 RINNSFILNNYLG
+1668 RINNSFLVNNFCAGAESY
-1681 SGNQSMGGG
+1681 GGG

-1698 YNLVLANNNSSLAG
+1698 YNMVVANNHAEVGG
-1712 GGLFIEDAT
+1712 GGLFIESAT
-1721 FFNNTVAY
+1721 FYNNTVVY
-1729 NYAPSYNQSS
+1729 NRTDRTVATGN
-1739 TAGGSGLFHYSSG
+1739 AGNGSGLFQYADGNARLSSLG
-1752 GRSSNLQLYNCVFY
+1752 LYNCIVY
-1766 GNSDEAHQIAS
+1766 GNVGGPNFTNYQIAS
-1777 NSASNFETSYNCY
+1777 NAPTTFDNPYNCY
-1790 VAGTIGGS
+1790 VSGNIGNS
-1798 GSGWNITG
+1798 ISD
-1806 KFPTG
+1806 KFPTTA
-1811 DPYNN
+1811 PYNN
-1816 QVDRNLPNPFERG
+1816 QVGRNLPNPFRRG
-1829 DNAQSENNY
+1829 YYAQSENNY

-1895 VPETSGNTATYYVTY
+1895 VPATSGNTATYYVTY
-1910 NGAGNASGYSPENA
+1910 NGAGNASGNSPENA

-1953 AGYRLSDEGDYS
+1953 AGYRLSSAGDYP
-1965 EYHVTELSDPRDPQ
+1965 EYHVTALSDPNDPQ

-1988 VTLMGGYDEMA
+1988 VTLMGGYNETADRDEKN
-1999 GRNAEND
+1999 G

-2021 SAIYLGTTQR
+2021 SAIYLGMATTQQ
-2031 VTGYHTVTFGEKPEG
+2031 VTGYHTVTFGERPEG

-2071 TGNPATRGG
+2071 AGNPATRGG

-2133 NADADGVGVTA
+2133 NADADGTAVTA
-2144 ETRAHLVS
+2144 ATRAHLVS

-2165 IYQEDGALMAV
+2165 IYLEDGALMAV
-2176 NCVVWGNTAPQEK
+2176 NSVVWGNTAPQEK

-2203 WSTVFGTG
+2203 WSRVFGTG
-2211 SAEYYPFN
+2211 TAEYYPFN

-2233 NASMESDSTL
+2233 NASMESDHEL
-2243 YFADNLRRLKDYSP
+2243 YFADDLRRLKDYSP

-2265 NYQAELV
+2265 DYQDELV
-2272 TALGVAKHD
+2272 TALGVAEHD
-2281 MQGIPRQQ
+2281 MQGIARQQ

-2294 ERLDAGAFAY
+2294 ERFDAGAFAY
-2304 EGGVLPDELFT
+2304 EGGVLPQDLFT
-2315 RLFVSQSTNISLPDG
+2315 RLFVSQGRNITLPEE
-2330 EDMNRYLGRSF
+2330 EDMLRYLGRSF

-2353 YIRKMRGDDQI
+2353 YIRDMREDVRYEN
-2364 TGDKSHFEILVAGGT
+2364 TKFEILVAGGT
-2379 YKPTYERGD
+2379 YKPTYEREGD
-2388 DQAAPDVEHDQRL
+2388 EAAPGVAHDQRL

-2416 SGTENYSTGIDKIE
+2416 SGTENYSTGIGSVE

-2436 ISLTPGGDIDDILA
+2436 ISLIPDGEISYILA
-2450 ARDFSDFNQNN
+2450 RREFSDFNQNN

-2517 AIVADDEQGRGGGIY
+2517 TIVADDEQGRGGGIY
-2532 SRGVNYTL
+2532 SQGVNYTL

-2574 AVENADMS
+2574 AVENADKS
-2582 HPDLDSRG
+2582 RPDLDSRG

-2599 TVVNLR
+2599 TVVVNLR

-2627 AGELTVH
+2627 AGVSTTS
-2634 DPLINLMNNTFVR
+2634 DPWIDLMNNTFVKNR
-2647 NKANVVNPVIF
+2647 ADVANPVIF
-2658 ANNAKSRLVNTLIW
+2658 ANNDKSRMVNTLIW
-2672 GNEGATYNNTGIADW
+2672 GNESATYNNETSIADW

-2720 TDGPRFARPATQAGA
+2720 ISGPRFARPATQAGA
-2735 EGNGATNLW
+2735 EGNDATNLW

-2757 GTEHTVNAPE
+2757 GTQHTANQPDG
-2767 EEQGHT
+2767 EQDHEANT
-2773 DNITNGAYFAWFTAE
+2773 INGAYSEWFEENTLIA
-2788 TPSEAYM
+2788 EAYM
-2795 YGDYARYSGPR
+2795 EEPYARYSGPR

-2821 YEYQYVSNFST
+2821 YEYQYMSNFST

-2860 AIVGAANPTQSRGE
+2860 AIVGAANPTDNYGART
-2874 RFIYVRDGDYS
+2874 IYVRDGDYS

-2892 SAYVLNMSDSELSSS
+2892 SAYVLDMDDSQSLSSS
-2907 LTLRGACTGVGEE
+2907 LTLKGSCTGVGEE

-2935 NGTTSQLLSVS
+2935 NGPTRQLLSVS
-2946 TTNGKTVTIEGFTFI
+2946 TNGKTVTIEGFTFI
-2961 NKETNGQGI
+2961 NKDHSGDGRGI
-2970 NANTALGGQLTVKN
+2970 NASTGSGGKLTVKN
-2984 SAFRLNGTGMGIAS
+2984 SAFRLNETGLWMGTDA

-3013 TGTGLES
+3013 TDTGLQS
-3020 IGKTTLVNTT
+3020 NGTTTLVNTT
-3030 FANNEGADM
+3030 FANNGTADM
-3039 TGSPAVY
+3039 TGGPTVY
-3046 NSVSWQ
+3046 NSVSWR
-3052 NGSQNMPGSE
+3052 NGSRNMPE
-3062 ERFNNALLGSAV
+3062 ESGNALLGSAV
-3074 NDDLQNGPNFVDPL
+3074 NDDLQKGPNFVDPL
-3088 NENPELRDYRIRPSV
+3088 NENKELRDYRIRPSV
-3103 KLLNQGDNAHYEREV
+3103 KLLNQGSNVNYTEQVGITDTANE
-3118 EVDPEN
+3118 
-3124 DVDLASN
+3124 VDLASN
-3131 LRFVDSS
+3131 PRFVDSS

-3210 LNISLSGV
+3210 LNISLPGV

-3230 YTEADVNNLVADLLN
+3230 YTEADVNNLVTDLLN

-3257 TLSGLTIGADNNAVV
+3257 TLSGLTVGADAVV
-3272 DGFEVGGTVTLD
+3272 DGFEVDGTVMLND
-3284 GGCLSTSVVK
+3284 GYLSTSVVH
-3294 GSVGSNGGI
+3294 GNVGSTGSSGGI
-3303 LYNTLVLGGVNGGVR
+3303 LYNTLVLGGVNDGVQ

-3328 AEAGN
+3328 VEAGN

-3338 QGVTSDDLN
+3338 KSVAEADLN

-3359 RETDMKD
+3359 NETDTKD
-3366 IDGGSLQDISTYI
+3366 IDGGTEDISTYI
-3379 NMVGHSRDIAGNRRI
+3379 KMVGHSRDIAGNRRI

-3408 EPGMAT
+3408 TSEMTVGNEVT
-3414 DGGTVTNDDYPH
+3414 DGDYPH

-3433 RKEAELPIAERTSRY
+3433 REEAELPIAEGTSRY

-3455 PGFLLLE
+3455 PGFLLLK

-3471 NAVGLTNFAVERKL
+3471 NAVGLTNFAVERTL
-3485 DVEGHDMAV
+3485 DDTGHNLAV

-3525 TEDESSAWEKT
+3525 TENESSAWKKT

-3547 GWLLEGTAEATVRF
+3547 GWLLEGTAGATVRF

-3616 NYNEMAYGRVLYGY
+3616 NYNEMAYGRMLYGY

-3644 GTIVGSGY
+3644 GTIVGPGY

-3665 LGERETFGVSLPQ
+3665 LGESETFGVSLPK

-3702 RSLTDG
+3702 RGLTDG

-3858 GGERIRIYDARGS
+3858 GDERIRVYDARGS

>member
-1 MKKILLSLACLLATA
+1 MKTMKKILLSLACLLATA

-87 LRSGVSLYGGFAGYE
+87 LRSGVQLYGGFAGYE
-102 TSADLRAVV
+102 TSADQRAVV

-140 FPGGENGRTDNATHV
+140 FPGGENERRDNATHV
-155 LTLNLDPQLG
+155 LTLYLDPQLG
-165 ANINGTRTVVDGFTI
+165 ANVNGTRTVVDGFTI
-180 GRGNATDAA
+180 GRGNATGTA
-189 GTDGMGG
+189 GTGGMGG
-196 GILVTGDNAQ
+196 GILVTGDNAR

-222 ATRGGALYVDGSVT
+222 ATRGGALYVDDSVT

-291 GAETDFTRAVVNS
+291 GAATDFTRSVVNS

-329 SLLTTTDGTR
+329 SLLTTTAGTP

-410 GDDDAY
+410 GYDEAY

-433 RQAGTSIDIGA
+433 RQAGASIDIGA

-452 SRIRYVRQ
+452 SRIRYVQ
-460 GYTGNGTSW
+460 PDGTGDGTSW
-469 ENASGDLQAM
+469 ETASGDLQAM

-494 VWVAEGTYEP
+494 VWVAAGEYEP

-530 AGNEA
+530 AGTEDT
-535 SKGKRGRG
+535 KGERGRG

-620 ATDCG
+620 VTDCG

-638 GCTVTQNYATAD
+638 GCIVTQNYATAD

-690 LVNNSARNGA
+690 LANNSARNGA

-849 GPVSPGFAEPLTDFD
+849 GTVSPGFSEPAAGFD
-864 LEDDF
+864 LEDNF
-869 GVQSGW
+869 GVQSNW
-875 HDGLPDYYWQP
+875 SDGLPAYYWQP
-886 VEGSNLWARGM
+886 VEGSSLWARGM

-910 EIDLAGDLFAQKPAV
+910 EIDLAGGLFAQKPAV

-938 LERNTDNRYTLVVF
+938 LELNANNRYTLVVF

-957 TEPSHNGSSWDRAY
+957 TEPSHNGSSWATAY

-981 ASLPDTGNVNGIDS
+981 ASLPGTGNVNGIDS
-995 VGNPSMVSMGDVGGF
+995 VGNPSMVSMDDVGGF

-1031 TATVSVKAMPGERR
+1031 TATVSVKAMTSGNPL
-1045 ITLRGG
+1045 TLRGG
-1051 YYRTE
+1051 YYRTDD
-1056 TGTVERDPL
+1056 GTTAERDPL

-1073 NHGGTSLADGIYHV
+1073 NHGGTSLEDGLYHV
-1087 VTVEAEAEVTLDGF
+1087 VTVEAGAEATLDGF

-1114 QQGAGVLMLGDANLT
+1114 QQGAGVLMLGNANLT

-1146 YAPAGAQLTMENCV
+1146 YAPADATLTMENCV

-1167 DRTRPVVDCPTDG
+1167 DTGNPVIDCQGGVSLTH
-1180 TTMNYVTIV
+1180 VTVV
-1189 NNEGAAISSES
+1189 NNQGAG
-1200 LLTATSFSKG
+1200 LQDMGGTSFAAG
-1210 NDSANTIDEEFATTG
+1210 NSGDASSLATMG
-1225 AAGAANFAN
+1225 AEGAANFSN
-1234 PTNGRGATPGFDTY
+1234 PTNRQGATLGFDTY

-1264 AQHVINKGQTVEGVD
+1264 AEAVINKGGQSNLTT
-1279 YDIMGNERDLGGVPD
+1279 DIMGNGRNLGGVPD

-1311 RSYNTVWDGSDSNSG
+1311 RSYNTVWDGLDSNSG

-1358 MQRDDLGGTLGG
+1358 TQGDDLGGTLGG
-1370 FYIHGNSNGRDVL
+1370 FYVVQDNEL
-1383 RASSYDYASYRD
+1383 KPSSYDYDGYR
-1395 DGSYGQTSDSYSG
+1395 GSTYGPEANCYGSFWSG
-1408 IWDAD
+1408 
-1413 GNEQNQS
+1413 GNSQGDYRN
-1420 SGRYTYNR
+1420 TITN
-1428 ISNSRNERYIS
+1428 NRNERYVS
-1439 GLQYAIEKAAE
+1439 GLQYAVEKAAE
-1450 ANEGITDESERVAV
+1450 ANKGITDESERVVV

-1496 ENERHPLLSDYIP
+1496 ETDRIALLSGYIP
-1509 ANEADGSLTKSNYET
+1509 KREQYADVDETDYET
-1524 VLQVRKETPVTWN
+1524 ILQVRRETPVTW
-1537 GYTPSLTNTFNN
+1537 TNNN
-1549 LTGTQ
+1549 DGSRVSEAWMPGTSTA
-1554 RHYVLYQPDEC
+1554 RHYVLYQPDVC
-1565 LPTWHISD
+1565 LPTWALD
-1573 DGRNNYTGANQYR
+1573 NNDNAGRKGGNSYR
-1586 YSYTGNNY
+1586 YEGTYVDNTNY
-1594 ADRWGDY
+1594 V
-1601 NEYEGAEWDG
+1601 EYEGAAWDG

-1618 IKNYYSNRDGGA
+1618 IRNYTANRDGGA
-1630 GVRVFR
+1630 GIRSFR
-1636 GVTLQNLV
+1636 GVTLENMV
-1644 IVNNCNVHTNR
+1644 VANNYNDGSR
-1655 NRGGGLYMDGDNS
+1655 SRGGGLYMDGLNS
-1668 RINNSFILNNYLG
+1668 RINNSFLVNNFCAGAESY
-1681 SGNQSMGGG
+1681 GGG

-1698 YNLVLANNNSSLAG
+1698 YNMVVANNHAEVGG
-1712 GGLFIEDAT
+1712 GGLFIESAT
-1721 FFNNTVAY
+1721 FYNNTVVY
-1729 NYAPSYNQSS
+1729 NRTDRTVATGN
-1739 TAGGSGLFHYSSG
+1739 AGNGSGLFQYADGNARLSSLG
-1752 GRSSNLQLYNCVFY
+1752 LYNCIVY
-1766 GNSDEAHQIAS
+1766 GNVGGPNLTNYQIAS
-1777 NSASNFETSYNCY
+1777 NAPTTFDNPYNCY
-1790 VAGTIGGS
+1790 VSGNIGNS
-1798 GSGWNITG
+1798 ISD
-1806 KFPTG
+1806 KFPTTA
-1811 DPYNN
+1811 PYNN
-1816 QVDRNLPNPFERG
+1816 QVGRNLPNPFRRG
-1829 DNAQSENNY
+1829 YYAQSENNY

-1895 VPETSGNTATYYVTY
+1895 VPATSGNTATYYVTY
-1910 NGAGNASGYSPENA
+1910 NGAGNASGNSPTNA
-1924 ACWEKLQTVLNAA
+1924 ACWEKLQTVLNDA

-1953 AGYRLSDEGDYS
+1953 AGYRLSSAGDYP
-1965 EYHVTELSDPRDPQ
+1965 EYHVTALSDPNDPQ

-1988 VTLMGGYDEMA
+1988 VTLMGGYNETADRDEKN
-1999 GRNAEND
+1999 G

-2021 SAIYLGTTQR
+2021 SAIYLGMATTQQ
-2031 VTGYHTVTFGEKPEG
+2031 VTGYHTVTFGERPEG

-2102 GGGLYVLPGGVVSG
+2102 GGGLYVLPGGVVCG

-2122 TATTGGGIYAA
+2122 TATTGDGIYAA

-2144 ETRAHLVS
+2144 ATRAHLVS

-2165 IYQEDGALMAV
+2165 IYLEDGALMAV

-2194 VGTRFADEV
+2194 VGTRFADTV
-2203 WSTVFGTG
+2203 WSTVFADMGTA
-2211 SAEYYPFN
+2211 AEGFYPFN

-2233 NASMESDSTL
+2233 NASMESDDEL
-2243 YFADNLRRLKDYSP
+2243 YFADELRRLKDYSP
-2257 LIKHGVRN
+2257 LIKHGVKN
-2265 NYQAELV
+2265 GYQTALV
-2272 TALGVAKHD
+2272 AQLGVAEHD

-2289 AENGA
+2289 ADRAA

-2304 EGGVLPDELFT
+2304 LGGVLPQELFT
-2315 RLFVSQSTNISLPDG
+2315 RLFVSQGTNISLPDG

-2353 YIRKMRGDDQI
+2353 YIRKMREDDQI
-2364 TGDKSHFEILVAGGT
+2364 MGDKSHFEILVAGGT
-2379 YKPTYERGD
+2379 YKPTYERGAV
-2388 DQAAPDVEHDQRL
+2388 QAAPDVEHDQRL

-2416 SGTENYSTGIDKIE
+2416 SGEENYITPEGMQYGDTPVTSIPGVPSVN
-2430 TQDGTT
+2430 GTT
-2436 ISLTPGGDIDDILA
+2436 PLSDILE
-2450 ARDFSDFNQNN
+2450 RREFSDFNQNN

-2502 DGLTVMYGQTDNRLS
+2502 DGLTVMYGQTDTRLS
-2517 AIVADDEQGRGGGIY
+2517 PIGDNNEQGRGGGIY

-2574 AVENADMS
+2574 AVENADAS
-2582 HPDLDSRG
+2582 RPDLDSRG

-2599 TVVNLR
+2599 TVVVNLR

-2627 AGELTVH
+2627 AGGSTTS
-2634 DPLINLMNNTFVR
+2634 DPWIDLMNNTFVKNR
-2647 NKANVVNPVIF
+2647 ADVANPVIF
-2658 ANNAKSRLVNTLIW
+2658 SNNAKSRLVNTLIW
-2672 GNEGATYNNTGIADW
+2672 GNEGNTYNDNTSIADW

-2696 VDYGGKFTEG
+2696 VDYGDKFTEG

-2720 TDGPRFARPATQAGA
+2720 TSGPRFARPATQAGA
-2735 EGNGATNLW
+2735 EGNDATNLW

-2757 GTEHTVNAPE
+2757 GTGHTTNAPE

-2773 DNITNGAYFAWFTAE
+2773 DNITNGAYSEWFQE
-2788 TPSEAYM
+2788 TLIAEAYM

-2821 YEYQYVSNFST
+2821 YEYQYMSNFST

-2860 AIVGAANPTQSRGE
+2860 AIVGAANPEQNRGE
-2874 RFIYVRDGDYS
+2874 RVVYVRDGDYS

-2892 SAYVLNMSDSELSSS
+2892 SAYVLDMDDSQSLSSS
-2907 LTLRGACTGVGEE
+2907 LTLKGSCTGVGEE

-2946 TTNGKTVTIEGFTFI
+2946 TNSKTVTIEGFTFI
-2961 NKETNGQGI
+2961 NKDHSGDGRGI
-2970 NANTALGGQLTVKN
+2970 NASTGSSGKLTVKN
-2984 SAFRLNGTGMGIAS
+2984 SAFRLNETGLWMGTDA

-3013 TGTGLES
+3013 TGTGLVS
-3020 IGKTTLVNTT
+3020 TGTTTLVNTT
-3030 FANNEGADM
+3030 FANNGTADM
-3039 TGSPAVY
+3039 TGGPTVY

-3052 NGSQNMPGSE
+3052 NDSQQMPTDYH
-3062 ERFNNALLGSAV
+3062 NALLGNAT

-3103 KLLNQGDNAHYEREV
+3103 KLLNQGSNDNYTEQVGITDTANE
-3118 EVDPEN
+3118 
-3124 DVDLASN
+3124 VDLASN
-3131 LRFVDSS
+3131 PRFVDSS

-3210 LNISLSGV
+3210 LNISLPGV

-3230 YTEADVNNLVADLLN
+3230 YTEADVNNLVTDLLN

-3257 TLSGLTIGADNNAVV
+3257 TLSGLTVGADAVV
-3272 DGFEVGGTVTLD
+3272 DGFEVDGTVMLND
-3284 GGCLSTSVVK
+3284 GYLSTSVVH
-3294 GSVGSNGGI
+3294 GNVGSTGSSGGI
-3303 LYNTLVLGGVNGGVR
+3303 LYNTLVLSGVNGGVR

-3328 AEAGN
+3328 VEAGN

-3359 RETDMKD
+3359 RETDTKD

-3379 NMVGHSRDIAGNRRI
+3379 NKVGHSRDIAGNSRI

-3408 EPGMAT
+3408 TPGMT
-3414 DGGTVTNDDYPH
+3414 DGNEVTDGDYPH

-3433 RKEAELPIAERTSRY
+3433 REEAELPIAEGTSRY
-3448 TAATPFN
+3448 TATAPFN
-3455 PGFLLLE
+3455 PGFLLLK

-3471 NAVGLTNFAVERKL
+3471 NAVGLTNFAVERTL
-3485 DVEGHDMAV
+3485 DGEGHDMAV

-3502 ESENAVTLYRYNGEA
+3502 ESENAVTLYRYNGET

-3525 TEDESSAWEKT
+3525 TEDENSAWEKT

-3616 NYNEMAYGRVLYGY
+3616 NYKEMAYGRMLYGY

-3665 LGERETFGVSLPQ
+3665 LGESETFGVSLPK

-3702 RSLTDG
+3702 RSLTAD

-3805 TDLLAGAY
+3805 TDLLAEGPY

>member
-1 MKKILLSLACLLATA
+1 MKTMKKILLSLACLLATA

-26 RIYVSLEGN
+26 RIYVSRAGGG
-35 AEATD
+35 D
-40 AGSSWQNTTTLAD
+40 GSSWQSTTTLED
-53 ALGRATAGTEVWVK
+53 ALRRATAGTEIWVQ
-67 GYASTSPDSVYVVPT
+67 GYASTSGENSYVVPEG
-82 QAGFT
+82 GFVVP
-87 LRSGVSLYGGFAGYE
+87 SGVSLYGGFAGYE

-155 LTLNLDPQLG
+155 LTLDLDPQSG

-189 GTDGMGG
+189 GTGGMGG

-222 ATRGGALYVDGSVT
+222 ATQGGALYVDGSVT

-291 GAETDFTRAVVNS
+291 GAATDFTRAVVNS

-317 GVPVANTVVWGN
+317 DVPVANTVVWGN

-339 PAFQNS
+339 PDFQYS

-353 EADAG
+353 VADAEG

-386 YDIASSLYPL
+386 YDIAASLYPL
-396 YTWKPLE
+396 YTWEPLE

-410 GDDDAY
+410 GANAAY
-416 ERNGLS
+416 EQNGLS

-433 RQAGTSIDIGA
+433 RQAGASIDIGA

-452 SRIRYVRQ
+452 SRIRYVRPD
-460 GYTGNGTSW
+460 GTGDGTSW
-469 ENASGDLQAM
+469 ETASGDLQGM
-479 IDELAEQNPQGLPGE
+479 IDQLAEQNPQGLPGE
-494 VWVAEGTYEP
+494 VWVAAGEYEP

-530 AGNEA
+530 AGMEA
-535 SKGKRGRG
+535 SKGERSCGD
-543 TMPWDYTNKTILQ
+543 MPWSYTNETILQ

-581 VWFAPMPGEDA
+581 VWFAPMPDEGADA
-592 AFAHVT
+592 VFAHVT

-638 GCTVTQNYATAD
+638 GCTVAQNYATAD

-690 LVNNSARNGA
+690 LANNSARNGA

-835 ETLSLSDDNAAPAD
+835 ETLALSDNNAAPAD
-849 GPVSPGFAEPLTDFD
+849 GTVSPGFSEPPTDFD

-886 VEGSNLWARGM
+886 VEGSSLWARGM
-897 PLGQLPREVVLAP
+897 PLGQLPAEVVLAP
-910 EIDLAGDLFAQKPAV
+910 EIDLAGELFAQKPAM
-925 GAYHVTGTTIVPL
+925 GAHHVEGTQIVPL
-938 LERNTDNRYTLVVF
+938 LDQDGSGYRSIIF
-952 VDADC
+952 IDADC
-957 TEPSHNGSSWDRAY
+957 TEPEHDGSSWEKAY
-971 RSLNDAIAYF
+971 RSLDEAISYYAG
-981 ASLPDTGNVNGIDS
+981 LTGTMTGYYEENGVLGQVTVPIS
-995 VGNPSMVSMGDVGGF
+995 SITAF
-1010 EVRVL
+1010 EIRVL
-1015 EGDLWP
+1015 EGNLWP
-1021 RYAYANEDPK
+1021 RYAYANEDHK
-1031 TATVSVKAMPGERR
+1031 TATVSIKAMPGGKPL
-1045 ITLRGG
+1045 TLRGG
-1051 YYRTE
+1051 YYRTDD
-1056 TGTVERDPL
+1056 GTTAERDPL
-1065 NHRSQLNG
+1065 NHRTQLNG
-1073 NHGGTSLADGIYHV
+1073 NYGGTSLEDGLYHV
-1087 VTVEAEAEVTLDGF
+1087 VTVEASARATLDGF

-1167 DRTRPVVDCPTDG
+1167 DTGNPVIDCQG
-1180 TTMNYVTIV
+1180 GVTLTHVTVV
-1189 NNEGAAISSES
+1189 NNEGAAPQDMGG
-1200 LLTATSFSKG
+1200 TSFAAG
-1210 NDSANTIDEEFATTG
+1210 NSGDASSLATMG
-1225 AAGAANFAN
+1225 AKGAANFSN
-1234 PTNGRGATPGFDTY
+1234 PTNRQGATLGFDTY

-1264 AQHVINKGQTVEGVD
+1264 AEAVINKGEQSNLTT
-1279 YDIMGNERDLGGVPD
+1279 DIMGNGRNLGGVPD

-1337 LSTGGDGTSWE
+1337 LSTGGDGSSWE

-1358 MQRDDLGGTLGG
+1358 MKHDDLGGTLGG
-1370 FYIHGNSNGRDVL
+1370 FYVVRDNEL
-1383 RASSYDYASYRD
+1383 KPSSYDYELYR
-1395 DGSYGQTSDSYSG
+1395 GSTYGPEAGCYGSFWSG
-1408 IWDAD
+1408 
-1413 GNEQNQS
+1413 GNNE
-1420 SGRYTYNR
+1420 GDNR
-1428 ISNSRNERYIS
+1428 NTITNNRDERYVS
-1439 GLQYAIEKAAE
+1439 GLQYAVEKAAE
-1450 ANEGITDESERVAV
+1450 ANKEITDESERVVV

-1496 ENERHPLLSDYIP
+1496 ETDRIALLSGYIP
-1509 ANEADGSLTKSNYET
+1509 KREQYVDIDEAGYET
-1524 VLQVRKETPVTWN
+1524 ILQVRRETPVTWRDNNN
-1537 GYTPSLTNTFNN
+1537 GSVVTANWMP
-1549 LTGTQ
+1549 GTSTA
-1554 RHYVLYQPDEC
+1554 RHYVLYQPDVC
-1565 LPTWHISD
+1565 LPTWAPDNDNI
-1573 DGRNNYTGANQYR
+1573 GRTGGNSYR
-1586 YSYTGNNY
+1586 YEGTYVDNTNY
-1594 ADRWGDY
+1594 V
-1601 NEYEGAEWDG
+1601 EYEGAAWDG

-1618 IKNYYSNRDGGA
+1618 IKNYTANRDGGA
-1630 GVRVFR
+1630 GIRSFR
-1636 GVTLQNLV
+1636 GVTLENMV
-1644 IVNNCNVHTNR
+1644 VANNYNDGSR
-1655 NRGGGLYMDGDNS
+1655 SRGGGLYMDGLNS
-1668 RINNSFILNNYLG
+1668 RINNSFLVNNFCEG
-1681 SGNQSMGGG
+1681 SESYGGG

-1698 YNLVLANNNSSLAG
+1698 YNMVVANNHAEVGG
-1712 GGLFIEDAT
+1712 GGLFIESAT
-1721 FFNNTVAY
+1721 FYNNTVVY
-1729 NYAPSYNQSS
+1729 NRTDRSVAANN
-1739 TAGGSGLFHYSSG
+1739 AGNGSGLFQYADEGNNRLSSLG
-1752 GRSSNLQLYNCVFY
+1752 LYNCIVY
-1766 GNSDEAHQIAS
+1766 GNVGGPNLTNYQISSTAPTTF
-1777 NSASNFETSYNCY
+1777 NEPYNCY
-1790 VAGTIGGS
+1790 VSGNIGN
-1798 GSGWNITG
+1798 NISD
-1806 KFPTG
+1806 KFLTNTT
-1811 DPYNN
+1811 YQN
-1816 QVDRNLPNPFERG
+1816 QVGRTLPNPFERG
-1829 DNAQSENNY
+1829 NNAQSENNY

-1858 VNGEVLDLPETDMD
+1858 VDGKVLDLPETDMD
-1872 YTDRIKDC
+1872 YTDRVKDC

-1895 VPETSGNTATYYVTY
+1895 VPESSGGNTYTYYVTY
-1910 NGAGNASGYSPENA
+1910 NGAGNASGNSPENA

-1937 GEYAL
+1937 GAL
-1942 LYQNRNVVVKV
+1942 AHQDGNVVVKV
-1953 AGYRLSDEGDYS
+1953 AGYGPSDEGDYS

-1988 VTLMGGYDEMA
+1988 VTLMGGYNETADRDE
-1999 GRNAEND
+1999 ENG

-2021 SAIYLGTTQR
+2021 SAIYLGMATTQQ
-2031 VTGYHTVTFGEKPEG
+2031 VTGYHTVTFGERPEG

-2122 TATTGGGIYAA
+2122 TATTGGGIYA
-2133 NADADGVGVTA
+2133 DGEGVTEA
-2144 ETRAHLVS
+2144 TRAHLVS

-2165 IYQEDGALMAV
+2165 IYLEDGALMAV

-2211 SAEYYPFN
+2211 TAEYYPFN

-2233 NASMESDSTL
+2233 NASMESDEAL
-2243 YFADNLRRLKDYSP
+2243 YFADDLRRLKDYSA

-2265 NYQAELV
+2265 DYQEALVRELDVAE
-2272 TALGVAKHD
+2272 HD
-2281 MQGIPRQQ
+2281 MQGIARNQSN
-2289 AENGA
+2289 NGA
-2294 ERLDAGAFAY
+2294 ERFDAGAFAY

-2353 YIRKMRGDDQI
+2353 YIRKMREDDQI

-2379 YKPTYERGD
+2379 YKPTYERGA
-2388 DQAAPDVEHDQRL
+2388 DQAALGVEHDQRL

-2416 SGTENYSTGIDKIE
+2416 SGTEYYSTGIDEIE

-2436 ISLTPGGDIDDILA
+2436 ISLTPDGQIDGILA
-2450 ARDFSDFNQNN
+2450 RREFSDFNQNN

-2517 AIVADDEQGRGGGIY
+2517 TIAEDDEQGRGGGIY

-2540 RRCRVLDN
+2540 QRCRVLDN

-2574 AVENADMS
+2574 AVENANANTS
-2582 HPDLDSRG
+2582 HPDWDSRG
-2590 GAVYVAGIG
+2590 GAVYVAGICD
-2599 TVVNLR
+2599 VANLH

-2613 NETAGEGGAIGTNL
+2613 NETAGKGGAIGTNL
-2627 AGELTVH
+2627 AGGFTAS
-2634 DPLINLMNNTFVR
+2634 DPLIDLMNNTFVR
-2647 NKANVVNPVIF
+2647 NAARVNPVIF
-2658 ANNAKSRLVNTLIW
+2658 SNNAKSRVRNTLIW
-2672 GNEGATYNNTGIADW
+2672 GNTGETYDDNTDIADM
-2687 FDVSYSASD
+2687 FAVDHSASD

-2720 TDGPRFARPATQAGA
+2720 TSGPRFARPATQAGA
-2735 EGNGATNLW
+2735 EGNDATNLW

-2860 AIVGAANPTQSRGE
+2860 AIVGAANPTDNYGART
-2874 RFIYVRDGDYS
+2874 IYVRDGDYS

-2892 SAYVLNMSDSELSSS
+2892 SAYVLDMDDRQSLSSS
-2907 LTLRGACTGVGEE
+2907 LTIKGSCTGVGEE

-2935 NGTTSQLLSVS
+2935 NGTNSQLLSVS
-2946 TTNGKTVTIEGFTFI
+2946 TNSKEVTIEGFTFI
-2961 NKETNGQGI
+2961 NKDHSGDGRGI
-2970 NANTALGGQLTVKN
+2970 NASTGSGGKLTVKN
-2984 SAFRLNGTGMGIAS
+2984 SAFRLNETGLWMGTDA

-3013 TGTGLES
+3013 TGTGLVS
-3020 IGKTTLVNTT
+3020 TGTTTLVNTT

-3052 NGSQNMPGSE
+3052 NGSQNMPE
-3062 ERFNNALLGSAV
+3062 ESGNALLGNAT

-3088 NENPELRDYRIRPSV
+3088 NTEPELRDYRIRPSV
-3103 KLLNQGDNAHYEREV
+3103 KLLNQGSNVNYTEQVGITDTANE
-3118 EVDPEN
+3118 
-3124 DVDLASN
+3124 VDLASN
-3131 LRFVDSS
+3131 PRFVDSS

-3210 LNISLSGV
+3210 LNISLPGV

-3230 YTEADVNNLVADLLN
+3230 YTEADVNNLVTDLLN

-3257 TLSGLTIGADNNAVV
+3257 TLSGLTVGADAVV
-3272 DGFEVGGTVTLD
+3272 DGFEVDGTVMLND
-3284 GGCLSTSVVK
+3284 GYLSTSVVK
-3294 GSVGSNGGI
+3294 DNVGSTGSDGGI
-3303 LYNTLVLGGVNGGVR
+3303 LYNTLVLGGVNGGVK
-3318 AVNVTMTGGV
+3318 AVNVTMTGSV
-3328 AEAGN
+3328 VEAGN

-3359 RETDMKD
+3359 DEDSKD

-3379 NMVGHSRDIAGNRRI
+3379 NKVGHSRDIAGNSRI

-3408 EPGMAT
+3408 TPGMA
-3414 DGGTVTNDDYPH
+3414 DDGTVTDDDYPH

-3433 RKEAELPIAERTSRY
+3433 REEAELPIETSRY

-3455 PGFLLLE
+3455 PGFFLLE

-3485 DVEGHDMAV
+3485 DDEGNDMAV
-3494 MPFRVTST
+3494 MPFRVTET
-3502 ESENAVTLYRYNGEA
+3502 ETTDGDVTLYRYNGEA

-3525 TEDESSAWEKT
+3525 TENENSAWEKT

-3547 GWLLEGTAEATVRF
+3547 GWLLEGRAEATVRF

-3616 NYNEMAYGRVLYGY
+3616 NYNEMAYGRMLYGY

-3665 LGERETFGVSLPQ
+3665 LGESETFGVSLPK
-3678 GKSGEAYALT
+3678 GKSGEAYAPT

-3702 RSLTDG
+3702 RGLTDG

-3715 AVEADEAVADFD
+3715 AVEADEAVTDFD
-3727 PMADGVKWMAADE
+3727 PMADGVKWMAADGE
-3740 QMPQLYAVRGAGRY
+3740 VPQLYAVRGAGRY

-3769 FRVGQGGS
+3769 FRVGRGGS

-3837 DGAACRIYVQDG
+3837 GGAACRIYVQDG